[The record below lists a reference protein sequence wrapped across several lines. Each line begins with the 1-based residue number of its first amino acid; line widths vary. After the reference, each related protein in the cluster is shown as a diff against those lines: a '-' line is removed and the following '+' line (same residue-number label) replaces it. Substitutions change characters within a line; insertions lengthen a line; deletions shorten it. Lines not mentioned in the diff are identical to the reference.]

1 MYRLVEQHVSLQMKR
16 KIYVFKVAR
25 EERFEVARE
34 EIIIAGEN
42 RWQIQEMTF
51 SLNWKIWNNKKI

>member
-1 MYRLVEQHVSLQMKR
+1 MSRFSYPREYRLVEQHVSLQMKR

-34 EIIIAGEN
+34 KN
-42 RWQIQEMTF
+42 D
-51 SLNWKIWNNKKI
+51 SK